1 VKRLGKRRELQA
13 VDEENEENAAEET
26 TKDE

>member
-1 VKRLGKRRELQA
+1 VKRLGKRKELQV
-13 VDEENEENAAEET
+13 VDEENEENATEET

>member
-1 VKRLGKRRELQA
+1 LGKRKELQV
-13 VDEENEENAAEET
+13 VDEENEENASEET

>member
-1 VKRLGKRRELQA
+1 LGKRRELQV
-13 VDEENEENAAEET
+13 VDEENEENTAEET